1 MENNGLNNGS
11 QENEWD
17 EVIRN
22 LNKKRAG
29 KVVDNGKEPGNIKED
44 LSTNEKQV
52 ESNMHDEINSILEVQ
67 TLERL
72 AIKMEMESEA
82 RALAQKNRE
91 EQEAKQLKIQRKLK
105 AEQSAKLK
113 QQKEAIKF
121 LNGVGY
127 KNYRFDRINKEFQC
141 LQVGSTRHLNF
152 LINRKGKVLV
162 SGDFIHYGINGFL
175 YVTDNFCNTCTLYHY
190 DIITEEL
197 TQFTPFS
204 SEAQLFTI
212 LEHLDPGKL
221 YGFTAF
227 LPDYRYKKPIDIE
240 SINVKSQ
247 IDQFAKTV
255 AAKQPQSSK
264 SIDDELRELF
274 GDDNVANSE

>member
-1 MENNGLNNGS
+1 MENKDLNNGS

-22 LNKKRAG
+22 LNKKRDSNLSNKSDAKIKS
-29 KVVDNGKEPGNIKED
+29 KVEETSIDSKVEQ
-44 LSTNEKQV
+44 TMNE
-52 ESNMHDEINSILEVQ
+52 EINAILEAKK
-67 TLERL
+67 LERL
-72 AIKMEMESEA
+72 AIKIELEKEA

-91 EQEAKQLKIQRKLK
+91 EQEAKQIKIQKKYK
-105 AEQSAKLK
+105 AEESARLK

-121 LNGVGY
+121 LDGLGY
-127 KNYRFDRINKEFQC
+127 ENYKFDKINKELQC
-141 LQVGSTRHLNF
+141 IQVKSTRHLNYI
-152 LINRKGKVLV
+152 INRKGKVLV
-162 SGDFIHYGINGFL
+162 SGDFISHGDNGFF
-175 YVTDNFCNTCTLYHY
+175 YVDDVFRKTCTLYHY

-221 YGFTAF
+221 YGFTTS

-247 IDQFAKTV
+247 IDQFSKAV
-255 AAKQPQSSK
+255 ADKQPQSSK
-264 SIDDELRELF
+264 SIEDEFRELF
-274 GDDNVANSE
+274 GDDYVANLE

>member
-1 MENNGLNNGS
+1 MENKDLNNGS

-22 LNKKRAG
+22 LNKKR
-29 KVVDNGKEPGNIKED
+29 DSN
-44 LSTNEKQV
+44 LSNKSDAKIESKGV
-52 ESNMHDEINSILEVQ
+52 ESTKDSKVEQTMNEEINAILEAKK
-67 TLERL
+67 LERL
-72 AIKMEMESEA
+72 AIKMEMEKEA

-121 LNGVGY
+121 LDKVGY
-127 KNYRFDRINKEFQC
+127 KNYRIDRINKEFQC
-141 LQVGSTRHLNF
+141 IQVGSTRHLEF

-162 SGDFIHYGINGFL
+162 SGDFIHYGKNGFL
-175 YVTDNFCNTCTLYHY
+175 YVTDNFCKTCTLYHY

-197 TQFTPFS
+197 TQFTPFL
-204 SEAQLFTI
+204 SETQLFTL
-212 LEHLDPGKL
+212 LEHLDPGVRF
-221 YGFTAF
+221 GFSAF
-227 LPDYRYKKPIDIE
+227 IYDNLIKKHIE
-240 SINVKSQ
+240 HDSIHVKNQ
-247 IDQFAKTV
+247 IQQFAKTLSE
-255 AAKQPQSSK
+255 KQPQSSK

-274 GDDNVANSE
+274 GDDQVASSE